1 MHERAVA
8 VVVRDR
14 AVLMVEHVD
23 GGRRYW
29 TLPGGGLGPG
39 ETPAQAALRELEEET
54 GLRGGVVRELYRLPL
69 ETCFLCQ
76 VDVAQE
82 PVLGSDPELRGRPAL
97 LQAIAWLPIERLTDD
112 IQGCLFL
119 PKLCAEDWAG

>member
-29 TLPGGGLGPG
+29 TLPGGGLEPG

-54 GLRGGVVRELYRLPL
+54 GLRGRIVRELYRLPA

-76 VDVAQE
+76 VDAAQV
-82 PVLGSDPELRGRPAL
+82 PVLGVDPELRRRPAM
-97 LQAIAWLPIERLTDD
+97 LQAVAWIPIERLTDD
-112 IQGCLFL
+112 IQGRLFL
-119 PKLCAEDWAG
+119 PELCAEDGAG